1 MAEGCHLLSDE
12 EVASFID
19 TGYHVVTPTVAPDV
33 HAAITEQAD
42 RMQQGGGVGTA
53 AHQDL
58 FSLHMI
64 PAFDEVV
71 RDPAVC
77 GALQSLLGSGYKLQ
91 THRTNHYKQP
101 HQGDQAFHVD
111 GQFRNLDQGWFR
123 NYRRWHRIR
132 KLICFYYPH
141 EVTTAPSAIVPRGQ
155 YLTRLTEEQEAEGE
169 SLFVPAGS
177 FVLLHY
183 SMWHRGTAET
193 LGERR
198 VMLKLLFDRTE
209 EPAAPSWNHIG
220 QYQYRSG
227 APAQSPR

>member
-1 MAEGCHLLSDE
+1 M
-12 EVASFID
+12 
-19 TGYHVVTPTVAPDV
+19 
-33 HAAITEQAD
+33 
-42 RMQQGGGVGTA
+42 
-53 AHQDL
+53 
-58 FSLHMI
+58 
-64 PAFDEVV
+64 
-71 RDPAVC
+71 
-77 GALQSLLGSGYKLQ
+77 
-91 THRTNHYKQP
+91 
-101 HQGDQAFHVD
+101 
-111 GQFRNLDQGWFR
+111 
-123 NYRRWHRIR
+123 
-132 KLICFYYPH
+132 
-141 EVTTAPSAIVPRGQ
+141 
-155 YLTRLTEEQEAEGE
+155 TRLTEQQEAEGE